1 MHSGPRTKSPK
12 EQKFNVSLT
21 ILYLTLFMWFVHT
34 CGIRLFE
41 IFPNI
46 FLSLFLNWNNYFSVG
61 PHKNVCPL
69 FP

>member
-34 CGIRLFE
+34 CVGFDYLKY
-41 IFPNI
+41 
-46 FLSLFLNWNNYFSVG
+46 FLTSFSLSF
-61 PHKNVCPL
+61 
-69 FP
+69 